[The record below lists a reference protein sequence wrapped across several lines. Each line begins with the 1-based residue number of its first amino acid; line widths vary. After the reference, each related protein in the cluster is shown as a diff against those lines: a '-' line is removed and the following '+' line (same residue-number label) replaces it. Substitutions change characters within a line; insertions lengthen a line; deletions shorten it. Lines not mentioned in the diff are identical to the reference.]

1 MSRIQTNV
9 GNATIINTSIPTVPK
24 PLAERIKLNATRPAA
39 IVSSTR
45 AVDRRNKNPNARPIV
60 SLLLLSILQQTTSH
74 PIRSAL
80 HISKSLHPGLALWQ
94 CGRARLSVTSPKIIS
109 EAACR
114 RHRVIGRTV
123 PFQNPK
129 SEIPNLKSE
138 IRNLPGLP
146 FRSAVGLCPTVDDQI
161 TPRSPL

>member
-1 MSRIQTNV
+1 MPRVSRIQTNV
-9 GNATIINTSIPTVPK
+9 GNATITNISIPTVPK
-24 PLAERIKLNATRPAA
+24 PLPERIKLNATRPAA

-114 RHRVIGRTV
+114 RHRVILRE
-123 PFQNPK
+123 PSRPEIPNPK
-129 SEIPNLKSE
+129 SKIP
-138 IRNLPGLP
+138 NLPGLP
-146 FRSAVGLCPTVDDQI
+146 FGSAVGVLA
-161 TPRSPL
+161 S